1 MQEVWRGG
9 LPRLGVVNSIERKKF
24 SAVLALLEKVHLVG
38 LVSVPEF
45 LEYLGTSREVVV
57 VEPFGKVA
65 AVVGEVVVQ
74 SRGKGL
80 KYGLVV
86 CLGTGC
92 INEESLVTESLYN
105 PEEIQFR

>member
-1 MQEVWRGG
+1 MQEVWRGR
-9 LPRLGVVNSIERKKF
+9 LPRLGVVNSIGRKKF

-38 LVSVPEF
+38 LISVPEF

-57 VEPFGKVA
+57 VKPFGKVA

-74 SRGKGL
+74 SWGKGL
-80 KYGLVV
+80 KYVFVV

-92 INEESLVTESLYN
+92 INEESLVTECLDDA
-105 PEEIQFR
+105 EELQLS

>member
-1 MQEVWRGG
+1 MR

-57 VEPFGKVA
+57 VEPFG
-65 AVVGEVVVQ
+65 
-74 SRGKGL
+74 
-80 KYGLVV
+80 
-86 CLGTGC
+86 
-92 INEESLVTESLYN
+92 
-105 PEEIQFR
+105 